1 MTKYT
6 DKSWKK
12 LNCKFLSNTM
22 SEIVYF
28 YLYPVDSLHCCLSD
42 TAPCIAAPH
51 QPAPASLLQP
61 TTLIISTL
69 NIVSSLSSVRT
80 LREGFKKINKVGG
93 TFH

>member
-28 YLYPVDSLHCCLSD
+28 YSLDSLHCCLSD

-80 LREGFKKINKVGG
+80 LREGLKKINKVGG
-93 TFH
+93 IFH